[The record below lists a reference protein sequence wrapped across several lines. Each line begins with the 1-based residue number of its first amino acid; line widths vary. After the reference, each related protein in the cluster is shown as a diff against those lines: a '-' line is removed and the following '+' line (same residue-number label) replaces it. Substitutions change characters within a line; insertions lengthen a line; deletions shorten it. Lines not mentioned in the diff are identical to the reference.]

1 MAQYNNQTRSLRD
14 QNSSNYEVYMQ
25 ADKFGQPADWR
36 PDFTSKNRL
45 KMSQPQTMFFN
56 TFGTEVNDDTWSTV
70 LTGTGV
76 DYLNNN
82 ATEGG
87 ADPADYDPDTD
98 NGAAITEKAVVMRV
112 SAAGDKVERQ
122 TNRVIPYVP
131 GKEQFLTVAL
141 RFDTPTTGIRRR
153 AGLFDMQ
160 NGAYFED
167 TGVERDGEP
176 TSYDLVVRK
185 NGEETQRVRRADWN
199 GDPLDGT
206 GRSGII
212 ADSLK
217 QQLVGIEYE
226 WYGTGMIRFGYVI
239 DNELHVI
246 HTVYNAN
253 KTVGTWARSPFLP
266 IRLELEALN
275 GQTETQYNSIT
286 DSQESVTLPT
296 YAGGPAY
303 FYQSSSSVI
312 AEGGIEELG
321 VVYNF
326 QSGLSVNSGVGGTV
340 PDDTVAI
347 EYQTGNVEETHFKPI
362 LSIKLKQ
369 KNLDAVAIPI
379 GIQVAS
385 PANVV
390 IAYHLVKNATL
401 TGSNF
406 ILTGVNHS
414 AVVCDE
420 SSTEAIY
427 DPSQIIFS
435 GLAIQGSNYIEIPRN
450 AQSQLGRMPSPDF
463 DSLESDIITIV
474 ASISSGAANKRVIAS
489 LTWIEQP

>member
-1 MAQYNNQTRSLRD
+1 MGQYNNKTKALRAQD
-14 QNSSNYEVYMQ
+14 STNFEVMML
-25 ADKFGQPADWR
+25 ADKFGRVADWR

-56 TFGTEVNDDTWSTV
+56 TFGTEVDDDTWSTA
-70 LTGTGV
+70 LTGGGV
-76 DYLNNN
+76 DYLSNSDSSPE
-82 ATEGG
+82 T
-87 ADPADYDPDTD
+87 YDPDTD
-98 NGAAITEKAVVMRV
+98 NGDAITEKAVVMKV
-112 SAAGDKVERQ
+112 SAAGDKVVRQ
-122 TNRVIPYVP
+122 TNRVIPYIP

-141 RFDTPTTGIRRR
+141 RFDVPTPGIRRR
-153 AGLFDMQ
+153 VGLFDEK

-167 TGVERDGEP
+167 SGEDP
-176 TSYDLVVRK
+176 ANYYLVIRK
-185 NGEETQRVRRADWN
+185 NDVETVRVARPDWN

-226 WYGTGMIRFGYVI
+226 WYGTGMVRFGYVI

-266 IRLELEALN
+266 IRLELEALP
-275 GQTETQYNSIT
+275 G
-286 DSQESVTLPT
+286 
-296 YAGGPAY
+296 YAGGDAY

-312 AEGGIEELG
+312 AEGGIEDLG
-321 VVYNF
+321 TVYNF
-326 QSGLSVNSGVGGTV
+326 QSGLSINAGSAGVPANS
-340 PDDTVAI
+340 VAI
-347 EYQTGNVEETHFKPI
+347 DFATGNVEETHFKPI
-362 LSIKLKQ
+362 LSIKLKD
-369 KNLDAVAIPI
+369 KNIDAVVVPI

-385 PANVV
+385 PDDVV

-401 TGSNF
+401 TGALF
-406 ILTGVNHS
+406 DLTGVDHS

-420 SSTEAIY
+420 SATEAIY
-427 DPSQIIFS
+427 EPSQIIFS
-435 GLAIQGSNYIEIPRN
+435 GLAIQGSDYIDIPRN
-450 AQSQLGRMPSPDF
+450 AQTQLGRIPSPDF
-463 DSLESDIITIV
+463 ENLESDLITIV

>member
-1 MAQYNNQTRSLRD
+1 MAQYSNNSRSLRP
-14 QNSSNYEVYMQ
+14 QNSTNYEVYMQ
-25 ADKFGQPADWR
+25 ADKFGRVADWR

-56 TFGTEVNDDTWSTV
+56 TFGTEVDDDTWSTV
-70 LTGTGV
+70 LTGDGV

-82 ATEGG
+82 AAG
-87 ADPADYDPDTD
+87 DPADYDPNSDD
-98 NGAAITEKAVVMRV
+98 GASITEKAVVMRV
-112 SAAGDKVERQ
+112 TNAGDKVVRQ
-122 TNRVIPYVP
+122 TNRVIPYIP

-141 RFDTPTTGIRRR
+141 RFDAPTTGIRRR
-153 AGLFDMQ
+153 VGLFDMQ

-167 TGVERDGEP
+167 TGIADPVTGEP

-185 NGEETQRVRRADWN
+185 NGEETQRVKRADWN
-199 GDPLDGT
+199 GDKLDGT
-206 GRSGII
+206 GRSGIV

-226 WYGTGMIRFGYVI
+226 WYGTGMVRFGYVI

-246 HTVYNAN
+246 HTLYNAN

-266 IRLELEALN
+266 VRLEIEALN
-275 GQTETQYNSIT
+275 GQTEEQYNST
-286 DSQESVTLPT
+286 NNTLENVTLPT
-296 YAGGPAY
+296 YAGGNAY

-321 VVYNF
+321 TVYNF
-326 QSGLSVNSGVGGTV
+326 QSGLSINSGVGGSV

-347 EYQTGNVEETHFKPI
+347 EYTTGNVEETHFKPI
-362 LSIKLKQ
+362 LSLKLKQ

-379 GIQVAS
+379 GIQIAS
-385 PANVV
+385 PADVV
-390 IAYHLVKNATL
+390 IAYHLVKNAQL
-401 TGSNF
+401 TGALF
-406 ILTGVNHS
+406 DLTGVDHS

-420 SSTEAIY
+420 SATEAIY

-435 GLAIQGSNYIEIPRN
+435 GLAIRGSDYIEIPTN
-450 AQSQLGRMPSPDF
+450 AQTQLGRIPNTNF
-463 DSLESDIITIV
+463 ENLESDIITIC
-474 ASISSGAANKRVIAS
+474 ASISSSAANKRVIAS

>member
-1 MAQYNNQTRSLRD
+1 MAQYNNKTRALRAQD
-14 QNSSNYEVYMQ
+14 SSNYEVYMQ
-25 ADKFGQPADWR
+25 ADKFGRVADWR

-56 TFGTEVNDDTWSTV
+56 TFGTEVDDDTWSSVT
-70 LTGTGV
+70 TGGGV
-76 DYLNNN
+76 DYLNNS
-82 ATEGG
+82 A
-87 ADPADYDPDTD
+87 ADPAAYDPDTD
-98 NGAAITEKAVVMRV
+98 AGALITEKAVVMRV
-112 SAAGDKVERQ
+112 SAAGDKVVRQ
-122 TNRVIPYVP
+122 TNRVIPYIP

-141 RFDTPTTGIRRR
+141 RFDQPTVGIRRR
-153 AGLFDMQ
+153 VGLFDMD

-167 TGVERDGEP
+167 SGEDPANYYLVIKKNGVE
-176 TSYDLVVRK
+176 TVRVA
-185 NGEETQRVRRADWN
+185 RPDWN

-226 WYGTGMIRFGYVI
+226 WYGTGIVRFGYVI

-253 KTVGTWARSPFLP
+253 NTVGTWTRTPFLP
-266 IRLELEALN
+266 VRLELEALP
-275 GQTETQYNSIT
+275 G
-286 DSQESVTLPT
+286 
-296 YAGGPAY
+296 YAGGDAY

-312 AEGGIEELG
+312 AEGGIEDLG
-321 VVYNF
+321 TVYNF
-326 QSGLSVNSGVGGTV
+326 QSGLSVNPGTDPV
-340 PDDTVAI
+340 AGTVAI
-347 EYQTGNVEETHFKPI
+347 DFDSGNVTEDEFKPI
-362 LSIKLKQ
+362 LSIKLKD
-369 KNLDAVAIPI
+369 KNIDAVAVPI

-385 PANVV
+385 PNDVV

-401 TGSNF
+401 TGPNF
-406 ILTGVNHS
+406 DLTGVDHS

-420 SSTEAIY
+420 SSTVAVY

-435 GLAIQGSNYIEIPRN
+435 GLAFRGSDYIEIPRN
-450 AQSQLGRMPSPDF
+450 AQTQIGRIPSPDF
-463 DSLESDIITIV
+463 DNLESDVITIV
-474 ASISSGAANKRVIAS
+474 ASISTGAANKTVIAS

>member
-14 QNSSNYEVYMQ
+14 QNSSNYEVHML

-56 TFGTEVNDDTWSTV
+56 TFGTEVDDDTWSSVT
-70 LTGTGV
+70 TGGGV
-76 DYLNNN
+76 DYLNNS
-82 ATEGG
+82 A
-87 ADPADYDPDTD
+87 ADPATYDPDTD
-98 NGAAITEKAVVMRV
+98 AGALITEKAVVMRV
-112 SAAGDKVERQ
+112 SAAGDKVVRQ
-122 TNRVIPYVP
+122 TNRVIPYIP

-153 AGLFDMQ
+153 VGLFDMN

-167 TGVERDGEP
+167 TGVADPVTGQP
-176 TSYDLVVRK
+176 TSYDLIVLK
-185 NGEETQRVRRADWN
+185 NGVETVRVSRPEWN

-226 WYGTGMIRFGYVI
+226 WYGTGMVRFGYVI

-266 IRLELEALN
+266 VRLEIEALP
-275 GQTETQYNSIT
+275 G
-286 DSQESVTLPT
+286 
-296 YAGGPAY
+296 YAGGNAY

-312 AEGGIEELG
+312 AEGGIEDLG
-321 VVYNF
+321 TVYNF
-326 QSGLSVNSGVGGTV
+326 QSGLSINSGVGGGV

-347 EYQTGNVEETHFKPI
+347 DFTTGNVEATHFKPI
-362 LSIKLKQ
+362 LSLKLKQ
-369 KNLDAVAIPI
+369 KNIDAVAVPI

-385 PANVV
+385 PDDVV
-390 IAYHLVKNATL
+390 IAYHLVKNAQL
-401 TGSNF
+401 TGALF
-406 ILTGVNHS
+406 DLTGVDHS

-420 SSTEAIY
+420 SATEAIY

-435 GLAIQGSNYIEIPRN
+435 GLAIRGSDYIDIPRN
-450 AQSQLGRMPSPDF
+450 AQTQLGRIPSPDF
-463 DSLESDIITIV
+463 DSLESDIITIC
-474 ASISSGAANKRVIAS
+474 ASIESTAANKRVIAS